1 MKKKRVAIIT
11 VAVLLLLG
19 IVAAVLLTGSGP
31 RLDIWQASE
40 AGDIKVLEQLLAD
53 GAEVNARDSNGRAPL
68 HHAVKSQKRET
79 VEFLIAHGADVNLQD
94 MGSYRGGYQ
103 RPLHIAVRPRGPG
116 SVGATSIIELL
127 INAGADVNA
136 MTTSGFLHGDTP
148 MNRNHDETVRKLLR
162 KHGGLYGHEAHQ
174 ALGEKI
180 EKFFGAIDRR
190 DYRAIQNQLDA
201 GVSVNLG
208 SRVIQN
214 TALHTAAK
222 EGDKKL
228 AEFLIKNGAFI
239 NAGNFGGETPLG
251 LAVRN
256 GKTEIAELLI
266 DKGVGV
272 NGSSGMGGG
281 SHVFH
286 AAVYGHMDTMKMLIE
301 KGADLNAKS
310 GGEFT
315 LLHRLANPIEV
326 EGFIGDFDYL
336 EVIELAINKGAK
348 VNSKDGKGR
357 TPLDWAI
364 SKKRTE
370 TVDLLRKH
378 GGKTAAELKV
388 GN

>member
-1 MKKKRVAIIT
+1 MKRLTILM
-11 VAVLLLLG
+11 LLVG
-19 IVAAVLLTGSGP
+19 VVGCGREP

-68 HHAVKSQKRET
+68 HHAVQSQKRET

-94 MGSYRGGYQ
+94 MGSYRGDYQ

-116 SVGATSIIELL
+116 SVGTTSIIELL

-148 MNRNHDETVRKLLR
+148 MDRNHDETVRKLLR
-162 KHGGLYGHEAHQ
+162 KHGGLGGYEAHQ

-180 EKFFGAIDRR
+180 DEFFGAIDRR

-208 SRVIQN
+208 SRVIKN

-228 AEFLIKNGAFI
+228 AEFLIKNGASI
-239 NAGNFGGETPLG
+239 NAGNFAGETPLSF
-251 LAVRN
+251 AVRN

-272 NGSSGMGGG
+272 NGSSGWGGG
-281 SHVFH
+281 SHVYH

-315 LLHRLANPIEV
+315 LLHRLANPSEV
-326 EGFIGDFDYL
+326 IGGGFDHL

-348 VNSKDGKGR
+348 VNSKDRKGR

-388 GN
+388 DE